1 MIIAFLASD
10 KLLKSSGMVILY
22 YLLFQKSQGQAW
34 RRNITRSKLMAF
46 ENKRQRNRK
55 KAEDDIASADYDLL
69 EFDRLTQTPND
80 QYAIKFRLE
89 LLEKYVKR

>member
-1 MIIAFLASD
+1 
-10 KLLKSSGMVILY
+10 MVILY